1 MTSAG
6 NTGEYRL
13 QKKFHGAVQVPNVQV
28 LYFIKFPGH
37 RLLLNLACADL
48 SIWRA
53 NVGLPQLQRLQK
65 ANMFKYVI
73 DGNL

>member
-1 MTSAG
+1 M
-6 NTGEYRL
+6 
-13 QKKFHGAVQVPNVQV
+13 QVPNVQV

-53 NVGLPQLQRLQK
+53 NVGLPPRCSPGTVL
-65 ANMFKYVI
+65 
-73 DGNL
+73 NLKLKLDLPGHVRVRSSGTRYSRT